1 MPSLQVRELP
11 DNIYQLLQKK
21 ANAEHRSLS
30 QEAIVVLAQ
39 GLNTS
44 ISHKSRRKELLEAI
58 TENTGDNKNI
68 THLDPVDLIREDSS
82 R

>member
-21 ANAEHRSLS
+21 ANDEHRSLS
-30 QEAIVVLAQ
+30 QEAIVVLAK

-44 ISHKSRRKELLEAI
+44 ISHKSRRKKLLESIA
-58 TENTGDNKNI
+58 ENTCSNINI
-68 THLDPVDLIREDSS
+68 TQLDPVDLIRED
-82 R
+82 RNR

>member
-21 ANAEHRSLS
+21 ANDEHRSLS

-44 ISHKSRRKELLEAI
+44 ISNKSRRKKLLEAI
-58 TENTGDNKNI
+58 ENNTCDNKKMDQINP
-68 THLDPVDLIREDSS
+68 LNLIRED
-82 R
+82 RNR